1 MGQEERVQVLRM
13 VAEGKVSPEEGA
25 RLLEAVER
33 RPAEAEPA
41 PGRARWL
48 RVRVEAEGGRQKVNV
63 RLPVSLV
70 QVALGIALRY
80 LPRDGLTV
88 QGQPLDPAEILKAI
102 QAGVQGPVVEVRDEG
117 DGTVVEVILE

>member
-1 MGQEERVQVLRM
+1 MGQEERLQVLRM

-33 RPAEAEPA
+33 RPAEAEP
-41 PGRARWL
+41 GRARWL
-48 RVRVEAEGGRQKVNV
+48 RVRIEAEGGRQKVNV

-80 LPRDGLTV
+80 LPRDRLTV
-88 QGQPLDPAEILKAI
+88 QGQSLDPAEILKAI
-102 QAGVQGPVVEVRDEG
+102 EAGVQGPVVEVRDEE